1 MWPGNS
7 RALSGASR
15 WQSLHFHIDS
25 EVKIGPISKS
35 KVQILVFFL
44 KPTLLKRKRNSL
56 WKQTNTYMVLAVHCN
71 SGWNWSF
78 QSSNPLIIGQTGFL
92 SFRRII
98 IGFKRT
104 QRIFNG
110 LKLDCSM
117 CFTWIL
123 SYYRFNLITES
134 PFQFDT
140 QMSNVNG
147 KGTLLWIWYIISLLT
162 IVLSN
167 NKNNIT
173 VSVPVTKFL
182 WGLWGGGREAC
193 NMFLTGVQCRP
204 KHLYCVLAF
213 FCICIVVTYIWQVS
227 NGDHG
232 IKKTSTN
239 PPLCVS
245 SNTWKR

>member
-1 MWPGNS
+1 MTWQ
-7 RALSGASR
+7 LSGSKWSLKVAITAFSH
-15 WQSLHFHIDS
+15 WQWGQNWTDL
-25 EVKIGPISKS
+25 KIQSS
-35 KVQILVFFL
+35 NTCFL

-56 WKQTNTYMVLAVHCN
+56 WKQTNTYMVLAVHCT

-182 WGLWGGGREAC
+182 WGLWGGGRR
-193 NMFLTGVQCRP
+193 L
-204 KHLYCVLAF
+204 
-213 FCICIVVTYIWQVS
+213 VT
-227 NGDHG
+227 
-232 IKKTSTN
+232 
-239 PPLCVS
+239 CF
-245 SNTWKR
+245 